1 MAYNFKKNK
10 FNAIQRD
17 KETLY
22 TNNSKISKSN
32 AAFGTLSVN
41 EIMSVAMTDNSLV
54 ELIDV
59 DLIKPRNVNDFSK
72 ASVETLK
79 ESIKELGLFFPI
91 LVRTS
96 DNGKYTIISG
106 HRRFQAVKE
115 ILTDYKIEKAEK
127 EKNGLDVSDL
137 EEKIKQFS
145 KIKASVFTV
154 VEKGSELLG
163 TSPRYITKEQEEEI
177 YIASNAENRGN
188 NLEGKSGFVV
198 VEYFYNLINKNGN
211 LKTRLLEVRN
221 RKAKRKA
228 TKLKIPDVISKFITN
243 DLGYSIAPS
252 YVWQVIDLIES
263 QDEYPK
269 YHKIVI
275 DRIAKG
281 EKVNKVYRDYKMAV
295 KIHNASFE
303 DDEIR
308 KEYAT
313 RIEKGSEKIEEIY
326 NELFNIKKEPRSH
339 KLQKVSK
346 TEVVR
351 ILKDIIN
358 GKISAQ
364 QALNQIEN
372 L

>member
-1 MAYNFKKNK
+1 MAYDFKKK
-10 FNAIQRD
+10 FNAIEKD
-17 KETLY
+17 KQTLV
-22 TNNSKISKSN
+22 TNTNKIQKSN
-32 AAFGTLSVN
+32 AAFGTMN
-41 EIMSVAMTDNSLV
+41 IDEIVSSSILNNNTEV
-54 ELIDV
+54 EWIDI
-59 DLIKPRNVNDFSK
+59 DLIKPRNINDFESN
-72 ASVETLK
+72 SVESLK
-79 ESIKELGLFFPI
+79 ESIKELGMFFPV

-96 DNGKYTIISG
+96 DNGKYILISG
-106 HRRFQAVKE
+106 HRRIKAIKE
-115 ILTDYKIEKAEK
+115 IIADLKIDKAEK
-127 EKNGLDVSDL
+127 EKNGINDSEID
-137 EEKIKQFS
+137 ERIRKFS
-145 KIKASVFTV
+145 KVKATVFVV

-163 TSPRYITKEQEEEI
+163 TDPKYITKEQEESI
-177 YIASNAENRGN
+177 YIASNAESRGN
-188 NLEGKSGFVV
+188 VLEGKSGFIV

-211 LKTRLLEVRN
+211 LKTRLLEERN
-221 RKAKRKA
+221 RNAKRKA
-228 TKLKIPDVISKFITN
+228 TKLNMPDVISKFITN

>member
-10 FNAIQRD
+10 FNAIERD

-41 EIMSVAMTDNSLV
+41 EIMSVAMTDNSLI
-54 ELIDV
+54 EWIDI
-59 DLIKPRNVNDFSK
+59 DLIKPRSINDFSK

-115 ILTDYKIEKAEK
+115 ILTDYKIEKVEK
-127 EKNGLDVSDL
+127 EKTGQDVSDL
-137 EEKIKQFS
+137 EDKIKQFS
-145 KIKASVFTV
+145 KIKATVFTV

-163 TSPRYITKEQEEEI
+163 TSPKYITKEQEEEI
-177 YIASNAENRGN
+177 YIASNAESRGN
-188 NLEGKSGFVV
+188 SLEGKSGFVV
-198 VEYFYNLINKNGN
+198 VEYFYNLINRNSD
-211 LKTRLLEVRN
+211 LKTRLLEERN
-221 RKAKRKA
+221 RNAKRKA
-228 TKLKIPDVISKFITN
+228 TKLNMPDVIARFITN
-243 DLGYSIAPS
+243 DLGYPIAPS

-269 YHKIVI
+269 YHKII
-275 DRIAKG
+275 MDRISKG
-281 EKVNKVYRDYKMAV
+281 EKVKRAYKDYKMAV

-303 DDEIR
+303 NDEIR

-313 RIEKGSEKIEEIY
+313 RIEKGNENIEDIY
-326 NELFNIKKEPRSH
+326 NEAFNIKKEKKIH
-339 KLQKVSK
+339 EQQLISK
-346 TEVVR
+346 RKVVR
-351 ILKDIIN
+351 LLNDVIN
-358 GKISAQ
+358 GKITSQ
-364 QALNQIEN
+364 EALKQIES

>member
-10 FNAIQRD
+10 FNAIERD

-22 TNNSKISKSN
+22 SNNSKISRSN

-41 EIMSVAMTDNSLV
+41 EIMSAAMTDNSLI
-54 ELIDV
+54 ELIDI
-59 DLIKPRNVNDFSK
+59 DLIKPRSTNDFSK

-79 ESIKELGLFFPI
+79 ESIKELGMFFPI

-106 HRRFQAVKE
+106 HRRFQAYKE

-127 EKNGLDVSDL
+127 EKTGQDVSDL

-163 TSPRYITKEQEEEI
+163 TSPKYITKEQEEEI
-177 YIASNAENRGN
+177 YIASNAESRGN

-198 VEYFYNLINKNGN
+198 VEYFYNMISKNSE
-211 LKTRLLEVRN
+211 LKARLLEERN
-221 RKAKRKA
+221 RNAKRKA
-228 TKLKIPDVISKFITN
+228 TKLNMPDVIAKFITN
-243 DLGYSIAPS
+243 DLGYPIAPS

-269 YHKIVI
+269 YHKVI
-275 DRIAKG
+275 MDRIAKG
-281 EKVNKVYRDYKMAV
+281 EKVKRAYKDYEMAV
-295 KIHNASFE
+295 KIHNASYE

-313 RIEKGSEKIEEIY
+313 RIEKGNENIEDIY
-326 NELFNIKKEPRSH
+326 NEFFNIKKEKKSH
-339 KLQKVSK
+339 EQQRVSK
-346 TEVVR
+346 KEVVKILREVISGR
-351 ILKDIIN
+351 IT
-358 GKISAQ
+358 AQ
-364 QALNQIEN
+364 QALRQIEN